1 MLIEANNGKK
11 QSDVLCYGGESM
23 KKYVKTI
30 ISLFLM
36 LFVMVGCSKNESAS
50 LNSTSEEE
58 NVTKEEKVITV
69 ATPDPWVGLCPM
81 SSTTDAQVVFSYPVF
96 DACVTASTD
105 GKAEAR
111 LFESWEQSEDGTVIT
126 CHLNQNSTWHDGE
139 KVTADDVIF
148 SMMTMMNPEVPLDA
162 SRSQFFFKFLIGTE
176 SDGTYTNV
184 DEVGLK
190 AIDDYTVEF
199 TYKPENVTTIENFL
213 FGLRS
218 IFIYPEHLLKDIP
231 AESLLTDAFWENP
244 VGSGPFKLD
253 NIVSGERME
262 YVAFED
268 YYLGR
273 PEMDRLIIRVIPS
286 NNILSAMLAGE
297 VDVTAYGSL
306 MTLSDYEQAKANS
319 DLVTNEIPGFGN
331 QHILLNNETL
341 DINVRKAIDYAVDKE
356 TIINDLLHGY
366 GRTAISAIVPENPYR
381 LGDIEGNAYNP
392 EKAKEL
398 LTAAGWDSTRTLR
411 CLTYST
417 SELGQNI
424 AVLVQQQLAE
434 VGINIEIETYDRA
447 TISSKF
453 YDGEYDL
460 GIAQSASNP
469 FEPSESRFYFQLVPN
484 GWLRMTDSSW
494 IELYDEGAK
503 GLTVEERRP
512 SYDELQRRLV
522 EEVPMVFLFHEDQ
535 LFVNSQRIS
544 NIPYEI
550 FKLRGW
556 KYWEWNVE

>member
-1 MLIEANNGKK
+1 
-11 QSDVLCYGGESM
+11 
-23 KKYVKTI
+23 
-30 ISLFLM
+30 
-36 LFVMVGCSKNESAS
+36 
-50 LNSTSEEE
+50 
-58 NVTKEEKVITV
+58 
-69 ATPDPWVGLCPM
+69 
-81 SSTTDAQVVFSYPVF
+81 
-96 DACVTASTD
+96 
-105 GKAEAR
+105 
-111 LFESWEQSEDGTVIT
+111 
-126 CHLNQNSTWHDGE
+126 
-139 KVTADDVIF
+139 
-148 SMMTMMNPEVPLDA
+148 
-162 SRSQFFFKFLIGTE
+162 
-176 SDGTYTNV
+176 
-184 DEVGLK
+184 
-190 AIDDYTVEF
+190 
-199 TYKPENVTTIENFL
+199 
-213 FGLRS
+213 
-218 IFIYPEHLLKDIP
+218 
-231 AESLLTDAFWENP
+231 
-244 VGSGPFKLD
+244 
-253 NIVSGERME
+253 ME

-297 VDVTAYGSL
+297 VDITAYGSL

-319 DLVTNEIPGFGN
+319 NLVTNEIAGFGN

-341 DINVRKAIDYAVDKE
+341 DINVRKAIDCAVDKE